1 MVAGL
6 PGVILS
12 AGTGATSGTTTAK
25 STASGATAATTNSSI
40 TSKIAQTVNLVLN
53 KQIKNYFY
61 FVKKCKNVTWA
72 KILFSFLGRKF
83 SKKGNKG
90 SRVVNSEK

>member
-1 MVAGL
+1 MAGL

-61 FVKKCKNVTWA
+61 FVKNCKKCYLGKNIIFFFGE
-72 KILFSFLGRKF
+72 KIF
-83 SKKGNKG
+83 KKGKQRKQG
-90 SRVVNSEK
+90 SE

>member
-1 MVAGL
+1 MAGL

-40 TSKIAQTVNLVLN
+40 TSKIAQIVNLILN
-53 KQIKNYFY
+53 KKIKNYF
-61 FVKKCKNVTWA
+61 FVLKKTAKNVTWA
-72 KILFSFLGRKF
+72 KKLFYSFGENF
-83 SKKGNKG
+83 EKGETKEAG
-90 SRVVNSEK
+90 